1 MNILNALILT
11 VFIAILIASSN
22 AKISSTSSF
31 LSITGGKSKPPS
43 TSSIKSKKV
52 PVKHS
57 TKYEDDDEEDED
69 DEDDKDDYK
78 KKSNKKTSKS
88 TISNKKRSKKTSTA
102 LISTT
107 DKRGKKKSKR
117 GGGIQFPSINLN
129 LNLKEKFDDLTKQGQ
144 SVYKDVYRRA
154 KVCLLLSYLTYTP
167 YFPLIS
173 TLIFP

>member
-1 MNILNALILT
+1 MNILSALILT

-22 AKISSTSSF
+22 ATISRSSSF

-43 TSSIKSKKV
+43 KSSIKSKKV
-52 PVKHS
+52 PVKRS
-57 TKYEDDDEEDED
+57 TKYDEDEDEDED
-69 DEDDKDDYK
+69 DEDDEDDYK
-78 KKSNKKTSKS
+78 KKPSKKTTKSTTSNKKG
-88 TISNKKRSKKTSTA
+88 SKKTSTA

-154 KVCLLLSYLTYTP
+154 KVSLLYLP
-167 YFPLIS
+167 YFP
-173 TLIFP
+173 

>member
-43 TSSIKSKKV
+43 KSSVKSKKV
-52 PVKHS
+52 QVKRS
-57 TKYEDDDEEDED
+57 TKYDEDDDEDEEDED
-69 DEDDKDDYK
+69 DEDDYK
-78 KKSNKKTSKS
+78 KKTSKKTNKS
-88 TISNKKRSKKTSTA
+88 TISNKKGSKKTSTA

-107 DKRGKKKSKR
+107 DKRGKKKAKR
-117 GGGIQFPSINLN
+117 GGIQFPSINLN

-154 KVCLLLSYLTYTP
+154 KVCFL
-167 YFPLIS
+167 
-173 TLIFP
+173 

>member
-22 AKISSTSSF
+22 ATISSSSSF
-31 LSITGGKSKPPS
+31 LSITGGKSKHPS
-43 TSSIKSKKV
+43 KSSIKSKKV
-52 PVKHS
+52 PVKRS
-57 TKYEDDDEEDED
+57 TKYEDDDDEDED
-69 DEDDKDDYK
+69 DEDDEDDYK
-78 KKSNKKTSKS
+78 KKPSKKTTKSTTSNKKG
-88 TISNKKRSKKTSTA
+88 SKKTSTA

-117 GGGIQFPSINLN
+117 GGIQFPTINLN

-154 KVCLLLSYLTYTP
+154 KVCLLFAYLTYTP
-167 YFPLIS
+167 YFPLTSLLIS
-173 TLIFP
+173 P

>member
-43 TSSIKSKKV
+43 KSSVKSKKV
-52 PVKHS
+52 QVKRS
-57 TKYEDDDEEDED
+57 TKYDEDDDED
-69 DEDDKDDYK
+69 DEDDEDDYK
-78 KKSNKKTSKS
+78 KKPSKKTTKSTTSNKKG
-88 TISNKKRSKKTSTA
+88 SKKTSTA

-117 GGGIQFPSINLN
+117 GGIQFPTINLN

-154 KVCLLLSYLTYTP
+154 KVCLLFAYLTYTP
-167 YFPLIS
+167 YFPLTSLLIS
-173 TLIFP
+173 P